1 MICQGIPSASASETT
16 SWRGSVVM
24 AEPPF
29 ALCAIIKMSSHCE
42 EVVGGFR
49 ENSGIFPGGGMRLR
63 FGDCVLD
70 GETRQLLVGGKPIH
84 VSPKAFELLEIL
96 LECRPRALAKSEIHE
111 RLWRDTFVSD
121 GTLTSLVAE
130 VRSAIGD
137 TGEETQWIRTVHR
150 FGYAFSG
157 PVEAEEGRRRRHRP
171 SFAYRLF
178 WRTREIAL
186 EEGENVIGREPD
198 VGIFIDHP
206 SVSRRHARIQ
216 ILGESAV
223 IEDLGSK
230 NGTLRGGEKVSGAS
244 ALADGDKLRL
254 GSVDLVFRVFPL
266 SGSTETAERK

>member
-1 MICQGIPSASASETT
+1 
-16 SWRGSVVM
+16 M

-29 ALCAIIKMSSHCE
+29 ALCAIIKIRSRRE

-63 FGDCVLD
+63 FGECVLD
-70 GETRQLLVGGKPIH
+70 GETRELLVGGKPVH

-96 LECRPRALAKSEIHE
+96 MESRPRALSKSEIHE

-157 PVEAEEGRRRRHRP
+157 PVEAEEKRSRRRPP

-178 WRTREIAL
+178 WRSREMAL
-186 EEGENVIGREPD
+186 EEGENVIGRDPD
-198 VGIFIDHP
+198 VGIFIDHT
-206 SVSRRHARIQ
+206 SVSRRHARIR
-216 ILGESAV
+216 ISGENAV
-223 IEDLGSK
+223 VEDLGSK
-230 NGTLRGGEKVSGAS
+230 NGTFLRGERVEAAS
-244 ALADGDKLRL
+244 SLADGDKLRL
-254 GSVDLVFRVFPL
+254 GSVDLLFRVFPL
-266 SGSTETAERK
+266 SGSTETAERESRRKTDGA